1 MQQCSLTNN
10 MDYPILAH
18 EQKYDCLIPRPV
30 VKTGCQNK
38 ETETSFITV
47 VAELLSA
54 NTVVTELGIQ
64 SGPGALLGLQFNTR
78 IQRKIQFFGGERLI

>member
-10 MDYPILAH
+10 MDYPILVH

-47 VAELLSA
+47 VAEILSA
-54 NTVVTELGIQ
+54 NTVVLSWEYNQG
-64 SGPGALLGLQFNTR
+64 LGLC
-78 IQRKIQFFGGERLI
+78 